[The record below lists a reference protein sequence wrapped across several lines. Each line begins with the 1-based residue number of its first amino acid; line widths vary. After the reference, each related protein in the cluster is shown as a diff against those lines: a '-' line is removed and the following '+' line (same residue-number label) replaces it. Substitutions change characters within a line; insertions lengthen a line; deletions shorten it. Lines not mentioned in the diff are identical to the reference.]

1 MLSSHIVHRYLASVN
16 PKTGRFYIDAD
27 VRFRPPTDMWEGVW
41 KGEKDPKVLLIW
53 KMCVEKIQGDG
64 RTPSDK
70 LYGAALAYWRN
81 KIKKEGLDLPLPAE
95 AKTIAETKYGPF
107 QIKRGDD
114 IDEWVKACLK
124 SANLINDV
132 TKTAAEWEVGIN
144 SLETAVKV
152 AQERIAK
159 HEKGLAEGTRVEQR
173 KKWIAEAQDELENV
187 TKDLDA
193 ARKAVTE
200 LQTTVIKHEE
210 AKAPV
215 IEFEQSFQLLLA
227 QACNDLS
234 KRDVLA
240 RAKAAL
246 AQFEASM
253 KSPKMASDKHGL
265 DLWDSMKA
273 LWSKLLNK
281 VTAAFEAVSDWAS
294 DLMSTTKRLNKL
306 LDSVS

>member
-114 IDEWVKACLK
+114 IDEWVKNIRKLLTDPKYYAEISNK
-124 SANLINDV
+124 SKL
-132 TKTAAEWEVGIN
+132 
-144 SLETAVKV
+144 
-152 AQERIAK
+152 
-159 HEKGLAEGTRVEQR
+159 
-173 KKWIAEAQDELENV
+173 
-187 TKDLDA
+187 
-193 ARKAVTE
+193 
-200 LQTTVIKHEE
+200 
-210 AKAPV
+210 
-215 IEFEQSFQLLLA
+215 
-227 QACNDLS
+227 
-234 KRDVLA
+234 
-240 RAKAAL
+240 RAKAL
-246 AQFEASM
+246 N
-253 KSPKMASDKHGL
+253 PKHQLTNFTMQ
-265 DLWDSMKA
+265 
-273 LWSKLLNK
+273 LNQLFQK
-281 VTAAFEAVSDWAS
+281 KF
-294 DLMSTTKRLNKL
+294 
-306 LDSVS
+306 